1 MGVEE
6 QGVCPQ
12 QVVTVLLGSVSWS
25 SIPRGPGLEREG
37 SPSIE
42 GKEGRGER
50 RRSRRDQLNC
60 GSLGPP
66 EGPVLLLCLEGPSG
80 WDLIWEFEQS
90 DLMSYY
96 YSPVA
101 R

>member
-12 QVVTVLLGSVSWS
+12 RVVTVLLGSVSWS

-42 GKEGRGER
+42 GKEGRGEGAEEI
-50 RRSRRDQLNC
+50 SSTV

-66 EGPVLLLCLEGPSG
+66 EGPVLLLCLEEPSG

-96 YSPVA
+96 CSPVA

>member
-12 QVVTVLLGSVSWS
+12 RVVTVLLGSVSWS

-42 GKEGRGER
+42 GKEGRGEGAEEISSTVGAWDHQKDR
-50 RRSRRDQLNC
+50 YC
-60 GSLGPP
+60 CYVWKSLLDG
-66 EGPVLLLCLEGPSG
+66 
-80 WDLIWEFEQS
+80 I
-90 DLMSYY
+90 
-96 YSPVA
+96 
-101 R
+101 

>member
-1 MGVEE
+1 MRTWPGEGGESVNRG
-6 QGVCPQ
+6 QG
-12 QVVTVLLGSVSWS
+12 
-25 SIPRGPGLEREG
+25 
-37 SPSIE
+37 
-42 GKEGRGER
+42 GER

-66 EGPVLLLCLEGPSG
+66 EGPVLLLCLEEPSG

-96 YSPVA
+96 CSPVA